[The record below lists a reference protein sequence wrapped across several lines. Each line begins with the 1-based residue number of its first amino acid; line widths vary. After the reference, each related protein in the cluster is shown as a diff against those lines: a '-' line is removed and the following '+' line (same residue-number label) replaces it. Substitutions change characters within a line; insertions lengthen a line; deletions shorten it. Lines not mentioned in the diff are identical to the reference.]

1 MRQQGQRGD
10 ARFAVGLSYPGEDR
24 DLVAPVAEDL
34 ARCFGRR
41 LVLYNRFH
49 EAELS
54 RPDLDVYLPMLYQD
68 KTELIVVLRLGD
80 PGDPSEISARIP
92 ERTAQQG
99 IKIPEAADPGMNS
112 SVAAMP
118 AGGR

>member
-1 MRQQGQRGD
+1 
-10 ARFAVGLSYPGEDR
+10 VGLSYAGEDQA
-24 DLVAPVAEDL
+24 LVAPAAAAL
-34 ARCFGRR
+34 ARCFGWQRA
-41 LVLYNRFH
+41 LFDQDH
-49 EAELS
+49 QAELA

-112 SVAAMP
+112 SVATLLV
-118 AGGR
+118 AGR